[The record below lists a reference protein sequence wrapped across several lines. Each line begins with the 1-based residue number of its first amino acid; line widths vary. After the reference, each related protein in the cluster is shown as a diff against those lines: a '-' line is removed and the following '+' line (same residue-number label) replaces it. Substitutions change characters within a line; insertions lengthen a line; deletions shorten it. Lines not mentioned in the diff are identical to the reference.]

1 MKKLFA
7 FIFLVSLI
15 IPFSLLA
22 QNPNDQ
28 MVKEWERAKAYTKEY
43 MDAMPDDGYSLKPT
57 KEMRSFAQQMLHIA
71 DANYGLGSMA
81 LGLTSPAKF
90 GELEKATDQSK
101 ATTEKTVMDS
111 YDFIIN
117 GLKSVAADKMM
128 ETVNVFNNNIS
139 RHLAVMKTFEHQ
151 THHRGQTTVYLR
163 LKGVTPPQERL
174 F

>member
-7 FIFLVSLI
+7 FIFLVSFIL
-15 IPFSLLA
+15 PFRLLA

-28 MVKEWERAKAYTKEY
+28 LVKDWERAKAYTKEY

-81 LGLTSPAKF
+81 LGVTTTVKF
-90 GELEKATDQSK
+90 GELEKATDLSK

-111 YDFIIN
+111 YDFIISS
-117 GLKSVAADKMM
+117 LKSVPADKMI
-128 ETVNVFNNNIS
+128 ETVSIFNNNIS
-139 RHLAVMKTFEHQ
+139 RQQGIMKAFEHQ
-151 THHRGQTTVYLR
+151 THHRGQTTVYIR
-163 LKGVTPPQERL
+163 LKGSTPPQEKL

>member
-7 FIFLVSLI
+7 FIFLVSFIL
-15 IPFSLLA
+15 PFRLLA

-28 MVKEWERAKAYTKEY
+28 LVKDWERAKAYTKEY
-43 MDAMPDDGYSLKPT
+43 MDAMPDDGYALKPT

-71 DANYGLGSMA
+71 DANYGIGSMS
-81 LGLTSPAKF
+81 LGVTSPEKF

-101 ATTEKTVMDS
+101 ATTEKTVLAS

-117 GLKSVAADKMM
+117 SLKSVAPDKMN
-128 ETVNVFNNNIS
+128 ETVSIFNNNIP
-139 RHLAVMKTFEHQ
+139 RWQGIMKTFEHQ

-163 LKGVTPPQERL
+163 LKGVTPPQEKL